1 MLHTFFKVALL
12 GALTASLSLADD
24 FLARATN
31 GALSDNSVGVKKLT
45 ADEASK
51 VVGGYYVLGGKDG
64 NYLTLANMR
73 SGSTSFSQIGAV
85 VIFTDFERTY
95 GTSCGLDS
103 VRDCSGNVRYYHA
116 QSAYREVASI
126 ADQTKGEY
134 LTITASKT
142 TVSGFFGVPQ
152 HKFATSA
159 IVIGVYGDK
168 VYKLRNASMNGRI
181 ATEVKRAYENTLN
194 GYLITRF

>member
-1 MLHTFFKVALL
+1 MLHTFFKIALL

-24 FLARATN
+24 FLARVTN

-51 VVGGYYVLGGKDG
+51 VVGGYAVLGTNGD
-64 NYLTLANMR
+64 YLTIANMR
-73 SGSTSFSQIGAV
+73 SGSTSFSQIGV
-85 VIFTDFERTY
+85 VVMFSPFELENK
-95 GTSCGLDS
+95 TSCGLNDM
-103 VRDCSGNVRYYHA
+103 RTCSGNVRYYHA

-142 TVSGFFGVPQ
+142 TVSGIFGVPQ